1 MQSGPELSVRFAAA
15 ALRDDAPVE
24 TLTRT
29 RLQELARVSASG
41 ASVVALGASFAGR
54 LAFIIR
60 LRLRIGPD

>member
-29 RLQELARVSASG
+29 RLQELARVSASS